1 MIAVGDRRTQVLK
14 GALDLCV
21 LAVLDDGPVYGYG
34 LIAALEERGLVL
46 VAEGTSYPLLSR
58 LEKAGLV
65 TTYREASSGGPPRK
79 YYLLTEAG
87 RQELLDAGAEWRTVT
102 AEIDRVLGVRR

>member
-1 MIAVGDRRTQVLK
+1 MVVAGDRRTQVLK

-21 LAVLDDGPVYGYG
+21 LAVLADGPVYGYG
-34 LIAALEERGLVL
+34 LVTALEERGLAL
-46 VAEGTSYPLLSR
+46 VAEGTIYPLLGR
-58 LEKAGLV
+58 LERSGFV

-87 RQELLDAGAEWRTVT
+87 QQELVDAGAEWRAVT